1 VATIGFYST
10 GYQWAQITGG
20 TTDFASRPSWVAG
33 FRSLSAAQSGCAGS
47 GFTGGRIALTQY
59 PKSGFDADYAC

>member
-1 VATIGFYST
+1 
-10 GYQWAQITGG
+10 
-20 TTDFASRPSWVAG
+20 VAG